1 MSKRLTAKQAAN
13 DPYWFAKDQE
23 VSEAVMPMTDPEF
36 KVEFD
41 GKETYVMRNDVKLA
55 IRRDDCWVSIEPGV
69 TVRDVVE
76 NGRHGIEVQFRRVTA
91 H

>member
-1 MSKRLTAKQAAN
+1 MSKRPTAN
-13 DPYWFAKDQE
+13 DPCWFAKDQE
-23 VSEAVMPMTDPEF
+23 VSEAVTPMTDPEF

-41 GKETYVMRNDVKLA
+41 GKETYVICNGVKLA

-76 NGRHGIEVQFRRVTA
+76 NGRQGIEVQYRRVTT